1 LENKMEISNN
11 SKPKFWVSQAISLPS
26 LLVYLTI
33 CLTLLISPLAFA
45 QEDETEEV
53 IEAVTIIGSSEDQKK
68 LAGSGQIIS
77 NADLLKAMD
86 TDIQKI
92 LTAVPGVYMRTEEGY
107 GLRPNISIRGTAI
120 ERSAKVAIM
129 EDGVLVAPSPYT
141 SSSAYYFPT
150 TGRIHSVEVLKGPAA
165 VSQGPQTIGGAI
177 NLISTPIP
185 NAPSGKFVQ
194 ELGEN
199 GMMRTHAYYG
209 GTSGNFGGLIEVHE
223 HESDGFDSIANVG
236 GDTGFDKSDLMVK
249 ARYKNGNHSLTL
261 KMVDLDETS
270 NQSYVGL
277 SQASFIAN
285 PRQRYGATAY
295 DKMMNDGDQTS
306 LTYVGDFDSFN
317 VTFTSWQNDYY
328 RDWFK
333 VSDFNNKKEHGEQD
347 DINELISD
355 ANNGSANAQAILNGQ
370 LPVQIEYKHNNR
382 YYTNEGYQF
391 TINTSLGIHDLT
403 LGYRDMEDSESRV
416 QAHEYADQAADG
428 SLSAL
433 YGYVGLNNS
442 NNRLRESSATSYY
455 LQDTM
460 DFGRLDV
467 TLGYRSEDYDQ
478 RHRRWSDPAGPNLT
492 LVRTGEADNR
502 DTFTEN
508 DHTTQSFGATYEVNE
523 NLTLVAGFHEGM
535 TPMFGA
541 DPEEAD
547 NTELGIRY
555 SGDAGDVEIFY
566 FSSEYSNLAAECTL
580 VSGAACNPDESAVFS
595 GGSADV
601 EGLEFNGSWVLGGD
615 NGISYPIALAYTS
628 TDATFNNSSESD
640 YFGVV
645 AAGDDLPYIPSSS
658 MSLVVGFITDSGLS
672 GNVRLIDVGSSCSIA
687 ACGTY
692 NKIHAHT
699 ILDLNLR
706 KALNEAMDVYVVL
719 ENATD
724 DEDII
729 SRAPSDGA
737 RSQKPRTLKV
747 GFSYKF

>member
-1 LENKMEISNN
+1 MGL
-11 SKPKFWVSQAISLPS
+11 
-26 LLVYLTI
+26 LTI
-33 CLTLLISPLAFA
+33 LFFVPAFA
-45 QEDETEEV
+45 DDNTEEIV
-53 IEAVTIIGSSEDQKK
+53 ESVTIIGSKEDQKN

-77 NADLLKAMD
+77 NDDLLKAMD

-92 LTAVPGVYMRTEEGY
+92 LTAVPGLYMRTEEGY

-150 TGRIHSVEVLKGPAA
+150 TGRIHAVEVLKGPAA

-185 NAPSGKFVQ
+185 VAPSGKFVQ

-199 GMMRTHAYYG
+199 GMKRTHFYAG
-209 GTSGNFGGLIEVHE
+209 GTSGNFGGLVEVHE

-236 GDTGFDKSDLMVK
+236 GDTGFKKSDLMVK
-249 ARYKNGNHSLTL
+249 ARYENGNHSLTF

-277 SQASFIAN
+277 SQASFNAN

-306 LTYVGDFDSFN
+306 LTYVGDFENFN

-333 VSDFNNKKEHGEQD
+333 VSDFNNKKAHGEQD
-347 DINELISD
+347 DINELIRD
-355 ANNGSANAQAILNGQ
+355 ANNGSANAQAILDGK

-403 LGYRDMEDSESRV
+403 LGYRDMEDSESRI
-416 QAHEYADQAADG
+416 QAHEYSDQAADG
-428 SLSAL
+428 SLSPI
-433 YGYVGLNNS
+433 YGYVGLSGS

-455 LQDTM
+455 LQDKM
-460 DFGRLDV
+460 DFGKLDI

-478 RHRRWSDPAGPNLT
+478 RHRRWGEGAGPNLT
-492 LVRTGEADNR
+492 AVRITSVR
-502 DTFTEN
+502 DTFATN

-555 SGDAGDVEIFY
+555 SDGAGDVEIFY

-580 VSGAACNPDESAVFS
+580 VSGAACNADESAVFS

-601 EGLEFNGSWVLGGD
+601 EGLEFSGSWVFEG
-615 NGISYPIALAYTS
+615 NGVSYPIAVSYTS

-658 MSLVVGFITDSGLS
+658 MSIVAGFISDNGFS
-672 GNVRLIDVGSSCSIA
+672 GNMRLIDVGSSCSIA

-706 KALNEAMDVYVVL
+706 KALNDAMDVYLIV
-719 ENATD
+719 ENVTD
-724 DEDII
+724 DADII
-729 SRAPSDGA
+729 SRAPSEGA

>member
-1 LENKMEISNN
+1 MEISNH

-26 LLVYLTI
+26 LIVYLTI

-45 QEDETEEV
+45 QEGDTEEV
-53 IEAVTIIGSSEDQKK
+53 IESVTIIGSAEDQKK

-92 LTAVPGVYMRTEEGY
+92 LTAVPGLYMRTEEGY

-165 VSQGPQTIGGAI
+165 VTQGPQTIGGAI

-185 NAPSGKFVQ
+185 NVPSGKFVQ

-209 GTSGNFGGLIEVHE
+209 GTSGNFGGLVEVHE

-236 GDTGFDKSDLMVK
+236 GDTGFDKSDLMLK
-249 ARYKNGNHSLTL
+249 ARYENGDHSLTF

-285 PRQRYGATAY
+285 PRERYGATAY

-306 LTYVGDFDSFN
+306 LTYVGDFESFN

-347 DINELISD
+347 DINELITA
-355 ANNGSANAQAILNGQ
+355 ANNGSANAQAILDGQ

-428 SLSAL
+428 SLSPL
-433 YGYVGLNNS
+433 YGYVGLSGS

-467 TLGYRSEDYDQ
+467 TVGYRSEDYDQ

-492 LVRTGEADNR
+492 LVRTGEADVR

-555 SGDAGDVEIFY
+555 SGDAGDVEVFY

-601 EGLEFNGSWVLGGD
+601 EGLEFNGSWVFEGD
-615 NGISYPIALAYTS
+615 NGISYPISLAYTS

-672 GNVRLIDVGSSCSIA
+672 GNMRLIDVGSSCSIA
-687 ACGTY
+687 ACGPT
-692 NKIHAHT
+692 NKIDAHT

-706 KALNEAMDVYVVL
+706 KALNEAMDVYVIL
-719 ENATD
+719 ENVTD

-737 RSQKPRTLKV
+737 RSQKPRTIKV

>member
-1 LENKMEISNN
+1 MENWPNIHTKINFVIMG
-11 SKPKFWVSQAISLPS
+11 L
-26 LLVYLTI
+26 LTI
-33 CLTLLISPLAFA
+33 LFFAPAFA
-45 QEDETEEV
+45 DENTEEV
-53 IEAVTIIGSSEDQKK
+53 IESVTIIGSAEDQRK

-77 NADLLKAMD
+77 NEDLLKAMD

-120 ERSAKVAIM
+120 ERSAKVAVM

-185 NAPSGKFVQ
+185 NTTSGKFVQ

-199 GMMRTHAYYG
+199 GMMRTHAYFG
-209 GTSGNFGGLIEVHE
+209 GTSGNFGALVEVHE

-236 GDTGFDKSDLMVK
+236 GDTGFDKSDFVFK
-249 ARYKNGNHSLTL
+249 ARYESGAHSLTL
-261 KMVDLDETS
+261 KMVDLDEIS

-277 SQASFIAN
+277 SQASFNAN
-285 PRQRYGATAY
+285 PRVRYGATAY
-295 DKMMNDGDQTS
+295 DKMMNDGEQTS
-306 LTYVGDFDSFN
+306 LTYVGDFKNFN
-317 VTFTSWQNDYY
+317 VQFTSWQNDYH

-333 VSDFNNKKEHGEQD
+333 VSDFNNDKEHGEQD

-355 ANNGSANAQAILNGQ
+355 ANNGSANAQAILDGQ
-370 LPVQIEYKHNNR
+370 LPVEIEYKHNNR
-382 YYTNEGYQF
+382 YYTNEGYLF
-391 TINTSLGIHDLT
+391 TVKTSLGIHDLT

-416 QAHEYADQAADG
+416 QAHEYAYQAADG
-428 SLSAL
+428 SLSPL
-433 YGYVGLNNS
+433 YGYIGLNNS

-467 TLGYRSEDYDQ
+467 TVGYRSEDYDQ
-478 RHRRWSDPAGPNLT
+478 RHRRWSDRAGPNLT
-492 LVRTGEADNR
+492 MVRTGEADNR
-502 DTFTEN
+502 DTFATN
-508 DHTTQSFGATYEVNE
+508 DHTTSSIGATYDLSDNV
-523 NLTLVAGFHEGM
+523 TLVAGFHEGM

-541 DPEEAD
+541 DPEEAE
-547 NTELGIRY
+547 NTELGMRY
-555 SGDAGDVEIFY
+555 SKGTTDIELFY

-580 VSGAACNPDESAVFS
+580 VSGAACNADESAIFS
-595 GGSADV
+595 GGAADV
-601 EGLEFNGSWVLGGD
+601 EGIEFSGSWILEGD
-615 NGISYPIALAYTS
+615 GVSYPIALAYTS

-658 MSLVVGFITDSGLS
+658 MSLVAGFVTDNGLS
-672 GNVRLIDVGSSCSIA
+672 GNMRLIDVGSSCSIA

-699 ILDLNLR
+699 IIDLNLR
-706 KALNEAMDVYVVL
+706 KALTDSMDIYAII
-719 ENATD
+719 ENVSD
-724 DEDII
+724 DADII
-729 SRAPSDGA
+729 SRAPSEGA

>member
-1 LENKMEISNN
+1 MENWPNIHTKINFVIMG
-11 SKPKFWVSQAISLPS
+11 L
-26 LLVYLTI
+26 LTI
-33 CLTLLISPLAFA
+33 LFFVPAFA
-45 QEDETEEV
+45 DEEEV
-53 IEAVTIIGSSEDQKK
+53 IESVTIIGSAEDQRK

-77 NADLLKAMD
+77 NDDLLKAMD

-120 ERSAKVAIM
+120 ERSAKVAVM

-185 NAPSGKFVQ
+185 STNSGKFVQ

-199 GMMRTHAYYG
+199 GMMRTHAYFG
-209 GTSGNFGGLIEVHE
+209 GTSGNFGALVEVHE

-236 GDTGFDKSDLMVK
+236 GDTGFDKSDFMVK
-249 ARYKNGNHSLTL
+249 ARYESGAHSLTF

-277 SQASFIAN
+277 SQASFNAN
-285 PRQRYGATAY
+285 PRVRYGATAY
-295 DKMMNDGDQTS
+295 DKMMNDGEQTS
-306 LTYVGDFDSFN
+306 LTYVGNFENFN
-317 VTFTSWQNDYY
+317 VQFTSWQNDYH

-333 VSDFNNKKEHGEQD
+333 VSDFNNDKEHGEQD

-355 ANNGSANAQAILNGQ
+355 ANNGSANAQAILDGQ
-370 LPVQIEYKHNNR
+370 LPVEIEYKHNNR

-391 TINTSLGIHDLT
+391 TVNTSLGIHDLT
-403 LGYRDMEDSESRV
+403 LGYRDMEDSESRI

-433 YGYVGLNNS
+433 YGYVGLSGS

-460 DFGRLDV
+460 DFGKLDITV
-467 TLGYRSEDYDQ
+467 GYRSEDYDQ
-478 RHRRWSDPAGPNLT
+478 RHRRWGEGAGPNLT
-492 LVRTGEADNR
+492 AVRVTSVR
-502 DTFTEN
+502 DTFATH

-523 NLTLVAGFHEGM
+523 KLTLVAGFHEGM

-555 SGDAGDVEIFY
+555 SDGATNIEMFY
-566 FSSEYSNLAAECTL
+566 FASEYSNLAAECTL
-580 VSGAACNPDESAVFS
+580 VSGAACNADESAVFS

-601 EGLEFNGSWVLGGD
+601 EGLEFSGSWIFEGD
-615 NGISYPIALAYTS
+615 GVSYPVALAYTS

-658 MSLVVGFITDSGLS
+658 MSLVAGFVTENGLS
-672 GNVRLIDVGSSCSIA
+672 GNMRLIDVGSSCSIA
-687 ACGTY
+687 ACGIY

-699 ILDLNLR
+699 IIDLNIR
-706 KALNEAMDVYVVL
+706 KALSDSMDIYAII
-719 ENATD
+719 ENVSD
-724 DEDII
+724 DADII
-729 SRAPSDGA
+729 SRAPSEGA

>member
-1 LENKMEISNN
+1 MENWPNTHTKIS
-11 SKPKFWVSQAISLPS
+11 FLIMGL
-26 LLVYLTI
+26 LTI
-33 CLTLLISPLAFA
+33 LFFAPAFA
-45 QEDETEEV
+45 DENTEEIV
-53 IEAVTIIGSSEDQKK
+53 ESVTIIGSKEDQKK

-77 NADLLKAMD
+77 NKDLLKAMD

-185 NAPSGKFVQ
+185 FIPSGKFVQ
-194 ELGEN
+194 ELGKN

-209 GTSGNFGGLIEVHE
+209 GTSGNFGALVEVHE

-249 ARYKNGNHSLTL
+249 ARYETENHSLTF

-277 SQASFIAN
+277 SQASFNAN
-285 PRQRYGATAY
+285 PRVRYGATAY
-295 DKMMNDGDQTS
+295 DKMMNDGEQTS
-306 LTYVGDFDSFN
+306 LTYVGDFENFN

-333 VSDFNNKKEHGEQD
+333 VSDFNNKKAHGEQD

-355 ANNGSANAQAILNGQ
+355 ANNGSANAQAILDGK

-391 TINTSLGIHDLT
+391 SINTLLGIHDLT

-428 SLSAL
+428 SLSPL
-433 YGYVGLNNS
+433 YGYIGLNNS

-460 DFGRLDV
+460 DFGRLDITV
-467 TLGYRSEDYDQ
+467 GYRSEDYDQ
-478 RHRRWSDPAGPNLT
+478 HHRRWSDRAGPNLT
-492 LVRTGEADNR
+492 MVRTGPADNR
-502 DTFTEN
+502 DTFATN
-508 DHTTQSFGATYEVNE
+508 DHTTQSFGATYEVSE

-535 TPMFGA
+535 TPMFGTA
-541 DPEEAD
+541 PEEAD

-555 SGDAGDVEIFY
+555 KDGAGEVEIFY

-580 VSGAACNPDESAVFS
+580 VSGAACNADESAVFS

-601 EGLEFNGSWVLGGD
+601 EGIEFNGSWIFDGD
-615 NGISYPIALAYTS
+615 GISYPVAIAYTS

-658 MSLVVGFITDSGLS
+658 MALVAGFITDKGLS
-672 GNVRLIDVGSSCSIA
+672 GNMRLIDVGGSCSIA

-692 NKIHAHT
+692 NKIHAHM
-699 ILDLNLR
+699 IIDLDLR
-706 KALNEAMDVYVVL
+706 KALNDAMDLYVIV
-719 ENATD
+719 ENVTD
-724 DEDII
+724 DADII
-729 SRAPSDGA
+729 SRAPSEGA
-737 RSQKPRTLKV
+737 RSQKPRTIKV

>member
-1 LENKMEISNN
+1 MENWPNIHTKINFVIMG
-11 SKPKFWVSQAISLPS
+11 L
-26 LLVYLTI
+26 LTI
-33 CLTLLISPLAFA
+33 LFFVPAFA
-45 QEDETEEV
+45 DEEEV
-53 IEAVTIIGSSEDQKK
+53 IESVTIIGSAEDQRK

-77 NADLLKAMD
+77 NDDLLKAMD

-120 ERSAKVAIM
+120 ERSAKVAVM

-165 VSQGPQTIGGAI
+165 VSQGPQTIGGAN

-185 NAPSGKFVQ
+185 STNSGKFVQ

-199 GMMRTHAYYG
+199 GMMRTHAYFG
-209 GTSGNFGGLIEVHE
+209 GTSGNFGALVEVHE

-236 GDTGFDKSDLMVK
+236 GDTGFDKSDFMVK
-249 ARYKNGNHSLTL
+249 ARYESGAHSLTL

-277 SQASFIAN
+277 SQASFNAN
-285 PRQRYGATAY
+285 PRVRYGATAY
-295 DKMMNDGDQTS
+295 DKMMNDGEQTS
-306 LTYVGDFDSFN
+306 LTYVGNFENFN
-317 VTFTSWQNDYY
+317 VQFTSWQNDYH

-333 VSDFNNKKEHGEQD
+333 VSDFNNDKEHGEQD

-355 ANNGSANAQAILNGQ
+355 ANNGSANAQAILDGQ
-370 LPVQIEYKHNNR
+370 LPVEIEYKHNNR

-391 TINTSLGIHDLT
+391 TVNTSLGIHDLT
-403 LGYRDMEDSESRV
+403 LGYRDMEDSESRI

-433 YGYVGLNNS
+433 YGYVGLSGS

-460 DFGRLDV
+460 DFGKLDITV
-467 TLGYRSEDYDQ
+467 GYRSEDYDQ
-478 RHRRWSDPAGPNLT
+478 RHRRWGEGAGPNLT
-492 LVRTGEADNR
+492 AVRVTSVR
-502 DTFTEN
+502 DTFATN

-523 NLTLVAGFHEGM
+523 KLTLVAGFHEGM

-555 SGDAGDVEIFY
+555 SDGATNIEMFY
-566 FSSEYSNLAAECTL
+566 FASEYSNLAAECTL

-601 EGLEFNGSWVLGGD
+601 EGLEFSGSWIFEGD
-615 NGISYPIALAYTS
+615 GVSYPVALAYTS

-658 MSLVVGFITDSGLS
+658 MSLVAGFVTENGLS
-672 GNVRLIDVGSSCSIA
+672 GNMRLIDVGSSCSIA
-687 ACGTY
+687 ACGIY

-699 ILDLNLR
+699 IIDLNIR
-706 KALNEAMDVYVVL
+706 KALSDSMDIYAII
-719 ENATD
+719 ENVSD
-724 DEDII
+724 DADII
-729 SRAPSDGA
+729 SRAPSEGA

>member
-1 LENKMEISNN
+1 MGL
-11 SKPKFWVSQAISLPS
+11 
-26 LLVYLTI
+26 LTI
-33 CLTLLISPLAFA
+33 LFFAPAFA
-45 QEDETEEV
+45 DENTEEV
-53 IEAVTIIGSSEDQKK
+53 IESVTIIGSAEDQRK

-77 NADLLKAMD
+77 NEDLLKAMD

-120 ERSAKVAIM
+120 ERSAKVAVM

-185 NAPSGKFVQ
+185 NTTSGKFVQ

-199 GMMRTHAYYG
+199 GMMRTHAYFG
-209 GTSGNFGGLIEVHE
+209 GTSGNFGALVEVHE

-236 GDTGFDKSDLMVK
+236 GDTGFDKSDFVFK
-249 ARYKNGNHSLTL
+249 ARYESGAHSLTL
-261 KMVDLDETS
+261 KMVDLDEIS

-277 SQASFIAN
+277 SQASFNAN
-285 PRQRYGATAY
+285 PRVRYGATAY
-295 DKMMNDGDQTS
+295 DKMMNDGEQTS
-306 LTYVGDFDSFN
+306 LTYVGDFKNFN
-317 VTFTSWQNDYY
+317 VQFTSWQNDYH

-333 VSDFNNKKEHGEQD
+333 VSDFNNDKEHGEQD

-355 ANNGSANAQAILNGQ
+355 ANNGSANAQAILDGQ
-370 LPVQIEYKHNNR
+370 LPVEIEYKHNNR

-391 TINTSLGIHDLT
+391 TIKTSLGIHDLT

-428 SLSAL
+428 SLSPL
-433 YGYVGLNNS
+433 YGYIGLNNS

-467 TLGYRSEDYDQ
+467 TVGYRSEDYDQ
-478 RHRRWSDPAGPNLT
+478 RHRRWSDRAGPNLT
-492 LVRTGEADNR
+492 MVRTGEADNR
-502 DTFTEN
+502 DTFATN
-508 DHTTQSFGATYEVNE
+508 DHTTSSIGATYDLSDNV
-523 NLTLVAGFHEGM
+523 TLVAGFHEGM

-541 DPEEAD
+541 DPEEAE
-547 NTELGIRY
+547 NTELGMRY
-555 SGDAGDVEIFY
+555 SKGTTDIELFY

-580 VSGAACNPDESAVFS
+580 VSGAACNADESAIFS
-595 GGSADV
+595 GGAADV
-601 EGLEFNGSWVLGGD
+601 EGIEFSGSWILEGD
-615 NGISYPIALAYTS
+615 GVSYPIALAYTS

-658 MSLVVGFITDSGLS
+658 MSLVAGFVTDNGLS
-672 GNVRLIDVGSSCSIA
+672 GNMRLIDVGSSCSIA

-699 ILDLNLR
+699 IIDLNLR
-706 KALNEAMDVYVVL
+706 KALTDSMDIYAII
-719 ENATD
+719 ENVSD
-724 DEDII
+724 DADII
-729 SRAPSDGA
+729 SRAPSEGA

>member
-1 LENKMEISNN
+1 MENWPNTHTKINFLIMG
-11 SKPKFWVSQAISLPS
+11 F
-26 LLVYLTI
+26 LTI
-33 CLTLLISPLAFA
+33 LFFA
-45 QEDETEEV
+45 PVFADEDTEEI
-53 IEAVTIIGSSEDQKK
+53 IESVTIIGSAEDLRK
-68 LAGSGQIIS
+68 LPGSGQIIT
-77 NADLLKAMD
+77 NDDLLKAMD

-185 NAPSGKFVQ
+185 NSPSGKFVQ

-199 GMMRTHAYYG
+199 GMMRTHAYFG
-209 GTSGNFGGLIEVHE
+209 GSSGNFGALVEVHE

-236 GDTGFDKSDLMVK
+236 GDTGFDKSDFVFK
-249 ARYKNGNHSLTL
+249 ARYQSGAHSLTL

-277 SQASFIAN
+277 SQASFNAN
-285 PRQRYGATAY
+285 PRLRYGATAY

-306 LTYVGDFDSFN
+306 LTYVGDFENFN
-317 VTFTSWQNDYY
+317 VQFTSWQNDYY

-333 VSDFNNKKEHGEQD
+333 VSDFNNKKAHGEQD

-355 ANNGSANAQAILNGQ
+355 ANNGSANAQAILDGK

-433 YGYVGLNNS
+433 YGYIGLNNS

-460 DFGRLDV
+460 DFGKLDV

-478 RHRRWSDPAGPNLT
+478 RHRRWSDRAGPNLT

-502 DTFTEN
+502 DTFATN
-508 DHTTQSFGATYEVNE
+508 DHTTSSIGATYDLSDNV
-523 NLTLVAGFHEGM
+523 TLVAGFHEGM

-555 SGDAGDVEIFY
+555 SKGTTDIEVFY

-580 VSGAACNPDESAVFS
+580 VSGAACNADESAVFS
-595 GGSADV
+595 GGAADV
-601 EGLEFNGSWVLGGD
+601 EGIEFSGSWILQGD
-615 NGISYPIALAYTS
+615 GVSYPIALAYTS
-628 TDATFNNSSESD
+628 TDATFKNSSESD

-645 AAGDDLPYIPSSS
+645 AAGDDLPYVPSSS
-658 MSLVVGFITDSGLS
+658 MSLVAGFVTDNGLS
-672 GNVRLIDVGSSCSIA
+672 GNMRLIDVGSSCSIA

-692 NKIHAHT
+692 NKINAHT
-699 ILDLNLR
+699 IIDLNIR
-706 KALNEAMDVYVVL
+706 KALNESIDIYAII
-719 ENATD
+719 ENVSD
-724 DEDII
+724 DADII

-737 RSQKPRTLKV
+737 RSQKPRTIKV

>member
-1 LENKMEISNN
+1 MNDHWPTLQTKINITIMG
-11 SKPKFWVSQAISLPS
+11 
-26 LLVYLTI
+26 LLSILFFV
-33 CLTLLISPLAFA
+33 PAFA
-45 QEDETEEV
+45 ADDVET
-53 IEAVTIIGSSEDQKK
+53 IESVTIIGSAEDLRK
-68 LAGSGQIIS
+68 LPGSGQIVP
-77 NADLLKAMD
+77 NEDLLKAMD

-120 ERSAKVAIM
+120 ERSGKVTIM

-209 GTSGNFGGLIEVHE
+209 GTSGNFGALVEVHE

-249 ARYKNGNHSLTL
+249 ARYESGAHSLTL
-261 KMVDLDETS
+261 KMVDIDENS

-277 SQASFIAN
+277 SQASFNAN
-285 PRQRYGATAY
+285 PRVRYGATAY
-295 DKMMNDGDQTS
+295 DKMMNDGEQTS
-306 LTYVGDFDSFN
+306 LTYVGDFENFN
-317 VTFTSWQNDYY
+317 VQFTSWQNDYH

-333 VSDFNNKKEHGEQD
+333 VSDFNNKKAHGEQD

-355 ANNGSANAQAILNGQ
+355 ANNGSANAQAILDGK

-391 TINTSLGIHDLT
+391 SINTTLGIHDLT
-403 LGYRDMEDSESRV
+403 LGYRDMEDSESRI
-416 QAHEYADQAADG
+416 QAHEYSDQAADG

-433 YGYVGLNNS
+433 YGYVGLSGS

-460 DFGRLDV
+460 DFGKLDV

-478 RHRRWSDPAGPNLT
+478 RHRRWGEGAGPNLT
-492 LVRTGEADNR
+492 AVRITSVR
-502 DTFTEN
+502 DTFATN
-508 DHTTQSFGATYEVNE
+508 DHTTSSFGATYDLSDSV
-523 NLTLVAGFHEGM
+523 TLVAGFHEGM

-555 SGDAGDVEIFY
+555 SEGTTSLEAFY
-566 FSSEYSNLAAECTL
+566 FSSEYSNLSAECTL
-580 VSGAACNPDESAVFS
+580 VSGAACNPEESAVFS
-595 GGSADV
+595 GGAADV
-601 EGLEFNGSWVLGGD
+601 EGIEFSGSWVFEGD
-615 NGISYPIALAYTS
+615 GVSYPVALAYTS
-628 TDATFNNSSESD
+628 TDATFKNSSESD

-645 AAGDDLPYIPSSS
+645 SAGDDLPYIPSSS
-658 MSLVVGFITDSGLS
+658 MSLVAGFVSDNGLS
-672 GNVRLIDVGSSCSIA
+672 GNMRLIDVGSSCSIA

-692 NKIHAHT
+692 NKINAHT
-699 ILDLNLR
+699 IIDLNIR
-706 KALNEAMDVYVVL
+706 KALTDSMDIYAII
-719 ENATD
+719 ENISD
-724 DEDII
+724 DADII
-729 SRAPSDGA
+729 SRAPSEGA
-737 RSQKPRTLKV
+737 RSQKPRTIKV

>member
-1 LENKMEISNN
+1 MEISNN

-26 LLVYLTI
+26 LIVYLTI

-45 QEDETEEV
+45 QEGDTEEV
-53 IEAVTIIGSSEDQKK
+53 IESVTIIGSAEDQKK

-92 LTAVPGVYMRTEEGY
+92 LTAVPGLYMRTEEGY

-165 VSQGPQTIGGAI
+165 VTQGPQTIGGAI

-185 NAPSGKFVQ
+185 NVPSGKFVQ

-209 GTSGNFGGLIEVHE
+209 GTSGNFGGLVEVHE

-249 ARYKNGNHSLTL
+249 ARYENGDHSLTF

-285 PRQRYGATAY
+285 PRERYGATAY

-317 VTFTSWQNDYY
+317 VTLTSWQNDYY

-347 DINELISD
+347 DINELITA
-355 ANNGSANAQAILNGQ
+355 ANNGSANAQAILDGQ

-428 SLSAL
+428 SLSHL

-467 TLGYRSEDYDQ
+467 TVGYRSEDYDQ

-492 LVRTGEADNR
+492 LVRTGEADVR

-535 TPMFGA
+535 TPMFGS

-555 SGDAGDVEIFY
+555 SGDAGDVEVFY

-601 EGLEFNGSWVLGGD
+601 EGLEFNGSWVLEGD

-672 GNVRLIDVGSSCSIA
+672 GNMRLIDVGSSCSIA
-687 ACGTY
+687 ACGPY
-692 NKIHAHT
+692 NKIEAHT

-706 KALNEAMDVYVVL
+706 KALNEAMDVYLIL
-719 ENATD
+719 ENVTD

-737 RSQKPRTLKV
+737 RSQKPRTIKV